1 MAPGYWVARELYRA
15 ARRGLE
21 AGMIRKTMMAA
32 ALLFAATAAAN
43 GQAAPARVAVFD
55 FELRDT
61 SLQGA
66 TTGTPDA
73 ERQRLDMLSN
83 RLREALAASGRY
95 EVVDIAPV
103 RDQARQNHLQNCG
116 GCERRFAAEI
126 GAELAV
132 TGVVQK
138 VSNLILN
145 INIYVRD
152 VASGKLVEGHSA
164 DIRANTDESW
174 TRGLDWI
181 LKNRLL
187 AQKPQP

>member
-1 MAPGYWVARELYRA
+1 
-15 ARRGLE
+15 
-21 AGMIRKTMMAA
+21 MIRTI
-32 ALLFAATAAAN
+32 ALAGALALAPVLAGASP
-43 GQAAPARVAVFD
+43 AAPSQTAVFD
-55 FELRDT
+55 LELLDT

-66 TTGTPDA
+66 TTGTPEA
-73 ERQRLDMLSN
+73 ERERLEMLSS

-103 RDQARQNHLQNCG
+103 RDAARASNLQNCG
-116 GCERRFAAEI
+116 GCDRKLAGQV

-138 VSNLILN
+138 VSNLILS

-152 VASGKLVEGHSA
+152 VESGKLLEGHSA
-164 DIRANTDESW
+164 DIRSNTDESW

-181 LKNRLL
+181 LRNRLL
-187 AQKPQP
+187 AEKPAP